1 METKNTSNESSINKG
16 LNNERKHDMVI
27 VTDFQAWQYL
37 FREEARKEK
46 KYSKAE
52 AFYFLL
58 SNQRIS
64 FLTGEDDFMIYSIVK
79 LMREWKW
86 SRQNVNTFLDDLQ
99 KLKVIKLIN
108 LSKEVKIEILRTNFE

>member
-16 LNNERKHDMVI
+16 LNNDRKHDMVI

-86 SRQNVNTFLDDLQ
+86 SRQNVNIFLEDLERIGAIT
-99 KLKVIKLIN
+99 LERNTRLIKFSISN
-108 LSKEVKIEILRTNFE
+108 AKIE